1 MCHKLSTY
9 KIGQL
14 ISNRHLNNNRT
25 KLWELDDNHHCA
37 IIGTC
42 LSIKEVRGL
51 LKRLQRRDSYS
62 DYQIHTIAVTAIEDN
77 NALAKKIQKFL
88 DRKFKAAILKIKTMN
103 KSELI
108 EEWKISMKNGDIIGM
123 FWAIM
128 THSYTDADMKRKI
141 YGDIHML
148 SHLSG
153 ASNRADLRRL
163 QYLEKEQGNYVKDLE
178 HGKLKTYQLQTENN
192 KLAIN
197 IRHKDDQ
204 LTAVKKINV
213 ELLSSSNEESRK
225 QLELQIKK
233 LKKQIN
239 HQIYEIEK
247 YKQTNFKLIEQISP
261 FENTEEIVP
270 LPISLSE
277 QQNDNCS
284 QCNFKDKDLCGLC
297 VLYVGGK
304 TNLTPHYRETIESK
318 AGTFLYHDGGIEG
331 NMQGLSK
338 LLNRADMVIC
348 PVNCVSHRA
357 YWQIKKA
364 CKKQNKPCEF
374 LNSSG
379 VSSLANTLESF
390 Y

>member
-1 MCHKLSTY
+1 
-9 KIGQL
+9 
-14 ISNRHLNNNRT
+14 
-25 KLWELDDNHHCA
+25 
-37 IIGTC
+37 
-42 LSIKEVRGL
+42 
-51 LKRLQRRDSYS
+51 
-62 DYQIHTIAVTAIEDN
+62 
-77 NALAKKIQKFL
+77 
-88 DRKFKAAILKIKTMN
+88 
-103 KSELI
+103 
-108 EEWKISMKNGDIIGM
+108 
-123 FWAIM
+123 
-128 THSYTDADMKRKI
+128 
-141 YGDIHML
+141 
-148 SHLSG
+148 
-153 ASNRADLRRL
+153 
-163 QYLEKEQGNYVKDLE
+163 
-178 HGKLKTYQLQTENN
+178 
-192 KLAIN
+192 
-197 IRHKDDQ
+197 
-204 LTAVKKINV
+204 
-213 ELLSSSNEESRK
+213 LLSFSNEENSK

-239 HQIYEIEK
+239 NQTYQIEK
-247 YKQTNFKLIEQISP
+247 LTKQNIHINNM
-261 FENTEEIVP
+261 NTKEIVH

-304 TNLTPHYRETIESK
+304 ANLTPHYRETIESK

-348 PVNCVSHRA
+348 PINCVSHRA
-357 YWQIKKA
+357 YWQVKKA

>member
-1 MCHKLSTY
+1 
-9 KIGQL
+9 
-14 ISNRHLNNNRT
+14 
-25 KLWELDDNHHCA
+25 
-37 IIGTC
+37 
-42 LSIKEVRGL
+42 
-51 LKRLQRRDSYS
+51 
-62 DYQIHTIAVTAIEDN
+62 
-77 NALAKKIQKFL
+77 
-88 DRKFKAAILKIKTMN
+88 MN
-103 KSELI
+103 KNELL
-108 EEWKISMKNGDIIGM
+108 EEWKISMKNGDMIGM

-128 THSYTDADMKRKI
+128 THSYTDADMKIKI
-141 YGDIHML
+141 
-148 SHLSG
+148 
-153 ASNRADLRRL
+153 
-163 QYLEKEQGNYVKDLE
+163 
-178 HGKLKTYQLQTENN
+178 YQLQTENN

-247 YKQTNFKLIEQISP
+247 YKQTNFKLIEQISL
-261 FENTEEIVP
+261 FENTEKIVP

-348 PVNCVSHRA
+348 PINCVSHRA
-357 YWQIKKA
+357 YWQIKKT